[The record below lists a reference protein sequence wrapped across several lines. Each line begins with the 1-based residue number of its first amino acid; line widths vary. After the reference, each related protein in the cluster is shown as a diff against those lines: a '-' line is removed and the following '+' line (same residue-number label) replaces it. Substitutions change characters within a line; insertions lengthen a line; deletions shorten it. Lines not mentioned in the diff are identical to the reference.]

1 MEEEKL
7 SARSRAARWAG
18 CLCCTPWASGPR
30 SAPGGS
36 VPGLS
41 SGSPSPG
48 AAGAEPVPAALCKR
62 NPRRFSASQT
72 RYKPPQRTLHPD
84 CRDLIP
90 APPAAVKVQGR
101 GALTASDAAQLAP
114 LLPARTKA
122 PGPGSGCRMRLLFEA
137 AVLCLT
143 LGLGHSTEDTTQENA
158 AHQSS
163 STESYFPEWG
173 IGAIRDSFETV
184 NSYFDSFLEL
194 LGGKN
199 GVCQYRCRYGK
210 CRASVLGTWGC

>member
-1 MEEEKL
+1 MLQGPSRFQRHCANATPSVSPRAGPAPNLHGALCTLIAVTSSRLPPQWLK
-7 SARSRAARWAG
+7 SRAEG
-18 CLCCTPWASGPR
+18 R
-30 SAPGGS
+30 SP
-36 VPGLS
+36 
-41 SGSPSPG
+41 
-48 AAGAEPVPAALCKR
+48 
-62 NPRRFSASQT
+62 
-72 RYKPPQRTLHPD
+72 
-84 CRDLIP
+84 
-90 APPAAVKVQGR
+90 
-101 GALTASDAAQLAP
+101 ASDAAQLTP

-122 PGPGSGCRMRLLFEA
+122 PGSGSGCRMRLLFEA

-143 LGLGHSTEDTTQENA
+143 LGLGHGTEDTTQENA
-158 AHQSS
+158 AQQSS

-210 CRASVLGTWGC
+210 